1 MFRNSSATWREFQN
15 LGWLIKAKVRIG
27 ITSLSR
33 NDSSRYRVRDNS
45 VPDLNFTPQ
54 RRRSMFII
62 YRSEECSWL
71 FHSFSFKV
79 SRVCSSFRRMQY
91 SLTFTYLPSVREFYG
106 LISGEC
112 KVIITPVVPFEQPG
126 PLIACALEDVKRQ
139 LRDEIFI
146 LYPEE
151 RERVLSNA
159 ILQVGHQGRKPDLSP
174 FRWVCDD
181 NNNCFVN
188 IEEADFSEP
197 FFCSYFSHSL

>member
-1 MFRNSSATWREFQN
+1 MAHQSEIEKGSCLSPEN
-15 LGWLIKAKVRIG
+15 I
-27 ITSLSR
+27 SLR
-33 NDSSRYRVRDNS
+33 ALVRDNS
-45 VPDLNFTPQ
+45 VSEPNFTSQ
-54 RRRSMFII
+54 KRRSNAHQLSIRGMFMTLLFFLS
-62 YRSEECSWL
+62 RSKSCIFFL
-71 FHSFSFKV
+71 
-79 SRVCSSFRRMQY
+79 RRMQY
-91 SLTFTYLPSVREFYG
+91 SLTFTCLPSVREFYG

-112 KVIITPVVPFEQPG
+112 KVIILPLVPIEQPG

-139 LRDEIFI
+139 LQDEIFI

-197 FFCSYFSHSL
+197 FFCSYFTHSL